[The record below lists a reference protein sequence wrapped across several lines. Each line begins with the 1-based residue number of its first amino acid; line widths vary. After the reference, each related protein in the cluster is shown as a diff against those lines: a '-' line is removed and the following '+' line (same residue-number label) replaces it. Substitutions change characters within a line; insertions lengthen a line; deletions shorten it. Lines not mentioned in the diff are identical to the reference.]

1 MEIDFLDA
9 KLRKLCENSREAEKK
24 LGSNSARKLRSRL
37 SDLEAAV
44 HVREL
49 NAGHPHPLERDRV
62 GQFALDL
69 ADGKRLVFKPAHD
82 PQPEDANGNIDWSQ
96 VTKIIIVYIGDYHD

>member
-1 MEIDFLDA
+1 MHIDFLDL
-9 KLRKLCENSREAEKK
+9 KIRKLCENSREAEKK

-37 SDLEAAV
+37 SDLEAAS

-49 NAGHPHPLERDRV
+49 NAGRPHPLERDRL

-69 ADGKRLVFKPAHD
+69 ADGKRLVFKPDHEPIPQDAH
-82 PQPEDANGNIDWSQ
+82 GNVDWSQ
-96 VTKIIIVYIGDYHD
+96 VTAITIIYIGDYHD

>member
-1 MEIDFLDA
+1 MQINFLDS

-24 LGSNSARKLRSRL
+24 HGLNCAKKLRSRL
-37 SDLEAAV
+37 GDLEAAA

-49 NAGHPHPLERDRV
+49 NAGRPHPLERDRL

-69 ADGKRLVFKPAHD
+69 ADGKRLVFKPD
-82 PQPEDANGNIDWSQ
+82 NEPVPRDTSGDIDWSQ
-96 VTKIIIVYIGDYHD
+96 VTEIRIIYIGDYHE